1 MQKEFAWELSSMEST
16 ISRLGNINQAE
27 RDLLIALVRVYH
39 QQRKTGEG
47 FAEGSDGRVALEP
60 TKRELAAALGVG
72 EATIKRRLR
81 TIKGTARYISVDK
94 EKWRSHVY
102 VIDFQAI
109 YSAELV
115 VPKQNTYSESVP
127 VPRKNSRYRYR
138 GSAREKILADDPPSQ
153 KSLGGSQGGS
163 GGSNRGVRGIKQQG
177 QGDHLRQPSKNHN
190 NHLKP
195 NKNQTIKTIN
205 DGSQN
210 GLLNKFSFQDLQ
222 DREFKDA
229 QAIQKRYEQVLQA
242 GIANG
247 SEADRRSFFALMIH
261 CTHTKCASK
270 AGLLTFLIRGNED
283 RNNKTWR
290 SRANGE
296 DDDKAHAMIK
306 KLDFGEQETPVAD
319 LYEFG
324 DADES
329 EFTDEIP
336 SPEEPDPVE
345 EEKPLL
351 AAADIK
357 MLKEAQERLRKEV
370 VQA

>member
-16 ISRLGNINQAE
+16 ISRLGNISQAE
-27 RDLLIALVRVYH
+27 RDLLIALVRIYH
-39 QQRKTGEG
+39 QVRKDGEG

-60 TKRELAAALGVG
+60 TKRELAVALGVG

-81 TIKGTARYISVDK
+81 AIKQSSRYISVDA
-94 EKWRSHVY
+94 ESWRSHVY

-109 YSAELV
+109 YSAELITPQQKTLPEV
-115 VPKQNTYSESVP
+115 VPA
-127 VPRKNSRYRYR
+127 KNSRYRYR
-138 GSAREKILADDPPSQ
+138 GSAREKIFVCDPPSP

-163 GGSNRGVRGIKQQG
+163 GGSNRGVRGINQQG

-195 NKNQTIKTIN
+195 NKNQTIKTIK

-210 GLLNKFSFQDLQ
+210 GSLQKFSFQDLQ
-222 DREFKDA
+222 DWEFRDA
-229 QAIQKRYEQVLQA
+229 QAIQKRYEQILEA

-261 CTHTKCASK
+261 ITHTKCASK
-270 AGLLTFLIRGNED
+270 AGLLTFLIRGNKD

-290 SRANGE
+290 TRANGD

-306 KLDFGEQETPVAD
+306 KLDFGEQEIPTAN
-319 LYEFG
+319 LYEFE
-324 DADES
+324 DVADES
-329 EFTDEIP
+329 DFTDKVSLIEA
-336 SPEEPDPVE
+336 PEQV

-351 AAADIK
+351 AEADIK
-357 MLKEAQERLRKEV
+357 LLQEAQERLRKEV